1 MKAGFEGSI
10 GKKYRDRL
18 HRQHGASS
26 ILQGQKGADPM
37 NTGSKILLVAA
48 TIAAFVLSATQASA
62 VNFSAKEKEKLAAGK
77 TVKKPLSKSGD
88 KGFYGGTGY
97 ALVEAPV
104 DVVWAAIEDWG
115 AYHKI
120 YPKTVSCKELS
131 RKGNSSLIRV
141 EMGHQLLSIEYH
153 LTIERDREKNMLSFK
168 LVRNR
173 PHDIEETRGYWRL
186 FPQKDGRTLVAY
198 VVATQVPMGIINLI
212 GPEMEAKIQRHLL
225 GVPGNL
231 KKWVEG
237 PAGNR
242 YRTLTAKK

>member
-1 MKAGFEGSI
+1 
-10 GKKYRDRL
+10 
-18 HRQHGASS
+18 
-26 ILQGQKGADPM
+26 
-37 NTGSKILLVAA
+37 LLALAA
-48 TIAAFVLSATQASA
+48 IVVIIAFSTQAGA
-62 VNFSAKEKEKLAAGK
+62 VDFSPQEKEKLAAGK
-77 TVKKPLSKSGD
+77 TVKKPLSTSGE

-97 ALVEAPV
+97 ALVDAPV

-115 AYHKI
+115 AYGKI

-131 RKGNSSLIRV
+131 RKGDTSLIRI

-153 LTIERDREKNMLSFK
+153 LTVERDKAKNMISFK

-186 FPQKDGRTLVAY
+186 FPQSDGRTLVAY

-212 GPEMEAKIQRHLL
+212 GPEMEEKIQRHLL

-237 PAGNR
+237 PGGNR

>member
-1 MKAGFEGSI
+1 MI
-10 GKKYRDRL
+10 
-18 HRQHGASS
+18 
-26 ILQGQKGADPM
+26 
-37 NTGSKILLVAA
+37 TGIKTLLTAAAIAALVLAA
-48 TIAAFVLSATQASA
+48 TSAGA
-62 VNFSAKEKEKLAAGK
+62 VNFTEKEKAKLAAGK
-77 TVKKPLSKSGD
+77 TVKKPLAKSGE

-97 ALVEAPV
+97 ALIDAPV
-104 DVVWAAIEDWG
+104 DVIWAAIEDWG
-115 AYHKI
+115 KYHKI

-131 RKGNSSLIRV
+131 RKGDTSLIRI
-141 EMGHQLLSIEYH
+141 EMGHKLLSIEYH
-153 LTIERDREKNMLSFK
+153 LTVERKRAKNMVSFK

-212 GPEMEAKIQRHLL
+212 GEEWEAKIQRHLL
-225 GVPGNL
+225 GIPGNL

-237 PAGNR
+237 PGGNR